1 MNRYTRILAIF
12 TAAYIVLAL
21 IWWSFLLFHKNEAL
35 YDSHL
40 RLRGMADQYGLHQD
54 APIPDKTEIVQT
66 YKRQRMMIIG
76 ESLFILISVTI
87 GIWLIFRSYMQEQGI
102 IRQRRNFLL
111 SITHELKTPLTAMRL
126 AFETIQKRDLSKDQL
141 SKLVTS
147 SVREADRLTET
158 VNNLLLTA
166 RMDRKYVPRL
176 EPRTLESTLDTWRLA
191 CQNHWPDR
199 TITFHSECPHQTF
212 LVADWAGLDIIFRN
226 LVENAV
232 KYSPSDA
239 LITLTIQVTTKHLLL
254 TVRDAGPGIPVTER
268 GKIFDMFYRI
278 GNEDTRS
285 GKGTGLGLYLVR
297 EIVYQNKGKIH
308 VQPNTPQGSCFIIQ
322 IPL

>member
-35 YDSHL
+35 YESNLQL
-40 RLRGMADQYGLHQD
+40 REMADQYGFHP
-54 APIPDKTEIVQT
+54 APPIPEKTETVRI
-66 YKRQRMMIIG
+66 YRRQRMMIIG
-76 ESLFILISVTI
+76 ESLFILISVSI

-126 AFETIQKRDLSKDQL
+126 AFETIQKRDLSRDQL
-141 SKLVTS
+141 SRLITS

-176 EPRTLESTLDTWRLA
+176 ESRSLSDAVENWKVA

-199 TITFHSECPHQTF
+199 QISFQLDSPPQTS
-212 LVADWAGLDIIFRN
+212 VVTDWSGLDIIFRN
-226 LVENAV
+226 LMENAV
-232 KYSPSDA
+232 KYSGLEAPIKA
-239 LITLTIQVTTKHLLL
+239 VILTNNTHFCL
-254 TVRDAGPGIPVTER
+254 TVSDSGPGIPPSEKNR
-268 GKIFDMFYRI
+268 IFDMFYRI
-278 GNEDTRS
+278 GNEDTRE

-297 EIVYQNKGKIH
+297 EIVHQNKGKIKLRS
-308 VQPNTPQGSCFIIQ
+308 NEPQGSRFIIQ
-322 IPL
+322 MPI